1 MQSHNQKI
9 SATEQDQFSSFASPV
24 QLISLANLQ
33 RRNNIYIPSQCNCC
47 SWLKLDASLIP
58 ADNADV
64 ATNPR
69 LLANCNT
76 VQHCVTVTHIHRKPS
91 KWNVEEFMEKH
102 QFSSEKWQ
110 LHVKQ
115 LVSWQHFLPSVCAC
129 HFFVCWVV
137 CLIVCLSGTFKF
149 TVGLWPKEP
158 VEIHLDKSVTKIYKG
173 KVPFIGS
180 WISLIGKAVETQ
192 LQHISNFSFSQK
204 TQERENLFSVAFS
217 QKQILIEIT

>member
-9 SATEQDQFSSFASPV
+9 SATEQDQFSSFVSPV

-76 VQHCVTVTHIHRKPS
+76 VQHSVTVTHIHRKPS
-91 KWNVEEFMEKH
+91 KWNVEEFMEKTPVF
-102 QFSSEKWQ
+102 QWRVAAACEAAG
-110 LHVKQ
+110 
-115 LVSWQHFLPSVCAC
+115 FLTTFFAISVRLSL
-129 HFFVCWVV
+129 F
-137 CLIVCLSGTFKF
+137 CLLGGLFDCL
-149 TVGLWPKEP
+149 P
-158 VEIHLDKSVTKIYKG
+158 VR
-173 KVPFIGS
+173 
-180 WISLIGKAVETQ
+180 
-192 LQHISNFSFSQK
+192 HI
-204 TQERENLFSVAFS
+204 
-217 QKQILIEIT
+217 